1 MYYYKIQV
9 NCDDPLD
16 EDDFIILSSEKEY
29 SQFEF
34 SSIVQDCIDECI
46 DLYCNRDT
54 YNNKEPCWYTVDELL
69 NRFNLPFLLKKYGFK
84 LCYTTAQV
92 ELQCGRIFSEEF
104 KSPFFFDRSKDK
116 ILGQCDCKYKNHS
129 IFKGCPVP
137 HRRRKMNE

>member
-1 MYYYKIQV
+1 MYYYKIQI

-34 SSIVQDCIDECI
+34 NSIVQDCIDECI

-69 NRFNLPFLLKKYGFK
+69 NRFNLPFLLKVNIQYPCPPRLSIVSC
-84 LCYTTAQV
+84 LCIV
-92 ELQCGRIFSEEF
+92 SR
-104 KSPFFFDRSKDK
+104 
-116 ILGQCDCKYKNHS
+116 
-129 IFKGCPVP
+129 
-137 HRRRKMNE
+137 

>member
-46 DLYCNRDT
+46 DLYCSRDT
-54 YNNKEPCWYTVDELL
+54 YNN
-69 NRFNLPFLLKKYGFK
+69 
-84 LCYTTAQV
+84 
-92 ELQCGRIFSEEF
+92 
-104 KSPFFFDRSKDK
+104 
-116 ILGQCDCKYKNHS
+116 
-129 IFKGCPVP
+129 
-137 HRRRKMNE
+137 